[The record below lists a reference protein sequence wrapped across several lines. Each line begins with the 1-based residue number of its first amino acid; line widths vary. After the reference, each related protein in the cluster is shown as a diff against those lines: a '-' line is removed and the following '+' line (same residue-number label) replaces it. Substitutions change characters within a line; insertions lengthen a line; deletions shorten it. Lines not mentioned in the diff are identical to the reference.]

1 MKAFEKPTA
10 AMSPAASVIAKGLLA
25 GSPAVWQVAEETPVA
40 IMLNSAPL
48 AVMMATPHQLD
59 DFAIGFALAE
69 GFLAAATAVRG
80 VLALPVDGGIAVD
93 ISADETAVLPRV
105 APMRGIEGRS
115 GCGLCGVA
123 EIGAVLRPLPR
134 IIKTFS
140 LDTEAVR
147 RAFRALPAH
156 QPMNRINRSV
166 HAAAWC
172 NADGDIRLAREDVGR
187 HSALDKLIGALAREG
202 RRLDDGFVVLSSRL
216 SFELVQK
223 AATVG
228 IGAIAAISAPTALAL
243 SVAAEA
249 GIVLAIAHGD
259 NVMLFGPEA

>member
-1 MKAFEKPTA
+1 MTAFEQEIA
-10 AMSPAASVIAKGLLA
+10 ATLPAASVIARGKLA
-25 GSPAVWQVAEETPVA
+25 GVSTLWHVAEEIPVA
-40 IMLNSAPL
+40 IMLNSEPL
-48 AVMMATPHQLD
+48 AVMMATPYQLD

-69 GFLAAATAVRG
+69 GFLASAAAVRG
-80 VLALPVDGGIAVD
+80 VLTLPAEGGITVD
-93 ISADETAVLPRV
+93 VSADETAVLPRA
-105 APMRGIEGRS
+105 APLRGIEGRS

-134 IIKTFS
+134 IAEPIMLTS
-140 LDTEAVR
+140 DAVR

-156 QPMNRINRSV
+156 QPMNRVNRSV

-172 NADGDIRLAREDVGR
+172 DEDGAILLAREDVGR
-187 HSALDKLIGALAREG
+187 HSALDKLIGALAC
-202 RRLDDGFVVLSSRL
+202 DGGSFGKGFIVLSSRL

-243 SVAAEA
+243 SVAAGS
-249 GIVLAIAHGD
+249 GITLAIGSGD
-259 NVMLFGPEA
+259 NVMLFDPEG